1 MKKHEKIEMK
11 IYEFLGIK
19 YFKKLVIGLVDIIIL
34 LSTLKEFKTL
44 TLKEKIFK
52 INHIKSNYFIGKIN
66 SMEDVKKFKT
76 SLIFNSSIH
85 IFALLNLYIFR
96 NRTLVNLIFWTII
109 NSYCLMLQRYN
120 WIRINDTIRK
130 MTPRYEKQKAKITNE
145 LQETEKKLPEHLYKI
160 VDKKDREKEISF
172 EELISNANIEELKKY
187 RASLMDF
194 KLKSE
199 FIKENLYNYT
209 ESKIELTTPISK
221 KKTLKLEMVNKK
233 NYKQNNN

>member
-85 IFALLNLYIFR
+85 ILLY
-96 NRTLVNLIFWTII
+96 
-109 NSYCLMLQRYN
+109 
-120 WIRINDTIRK
+120 
-130 MTPRYEKQKAKITNE
+130 
-145 LQETEKKLPEHLYKI
+145 
-160 VDKKDREKEISF
+160 
-172 EELISNANIEELKKY
+172 
-187 RASLMDF
+187 
-194 KLKSE
+194 
-199 FIKENLYNYT
+199 
-209 ESKIELTTPISK
+209 
-221 KKTLKLEMVNKK
+221 
-233 NYKQNNN
+233 